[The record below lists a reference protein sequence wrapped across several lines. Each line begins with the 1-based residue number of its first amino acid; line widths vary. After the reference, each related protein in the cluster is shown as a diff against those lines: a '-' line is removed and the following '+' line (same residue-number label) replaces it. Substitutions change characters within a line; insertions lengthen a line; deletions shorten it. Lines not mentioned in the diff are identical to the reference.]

1 MEIISLSITTHIYL
15 IYIFSSIM
23 FFNLIAVLILKDF
36 IKLAKLLRFMTP
48 LYHLINAMIIYTG
61 VIILV
66 TIKSFSFIILL
77 MIIASIFLLVIEIKR
92 YKKMRVITSTNIE
105 GQKEFYSY
113 AKKIYIIEL
122 FVIFTIYLIS
132 KIF

>member
-1 MEIISLSITTHIYL
+1 MQIISLSITTHIYL

-23 FFNLIAVLILKDF
+23 FFNLILVLILKDF

-61 VIILV
+61 VIIWV
-66 TIKSFSFIILL
+66 TMKSFDLTILF
-77 MIIASIFLLVIEIKR
+77 MIIGSIFLLVIEIKR
-92 YKKMRVITSTNIE
+92 YKKMRVIISKNIQ

>member
-1 MEIISLSITTHIYL
+1 
-15 IYIFSSIM
+15 M
-23 FFNLIAVLILKDF
+23 FFNLILVLILKDF

-61 VIILV
+61 VIIWV
-66 TIKSFSFIILL
+66 TMKSFDLTILF
-77 MIIASIFLLVIEIKR
+77 MIIGSIFLLVIEIKR
-92 YKKMRVITSTNIE
+92 YKKMRVITSKNIQ

>member
-1 MEIISLSITTHIYL
+1 MQIMSLSITTHIYL

-23 FFNLIAVLILKDF
+23 FFNLILVLILKDF

-61 VIILV
+61 VIIWV
-66 TIKSFSFIILL
+66 TMKSFDLTILF
-77 MIIASIFLLVIEIKR
+77 MIIGSIFLLVIEIKR
-92 YKKMRVITSTNIE
+92 YKKMRVITSKNIQ

>member
-1 MEIISLSITTHIYL
+1 MQIMSLSITTHIYL

-23 FFNLIAVLILKDF
+23 FFNLILVLILKDF

-61 VIILV
+61 IIIWV
-66 TIKSFSFIILL
+66 TMKSFDLTILF
-77 MIIASIFLLVIEIKR
+77 MIIGSIFLLVIEIKR
-92 YKKMRVITSTNIE
+92 YKKMRVITSKNIQ

>member
-92 YKKMRVITSTNIE
+92 YKKMRVIRSKDIQ

>member
-1 MEIISLSITTHIYL
+1 MEIMSLSITTHIYL

-92 YKKMRVITSTNIE
+92 YKKMRVITSKNIQ